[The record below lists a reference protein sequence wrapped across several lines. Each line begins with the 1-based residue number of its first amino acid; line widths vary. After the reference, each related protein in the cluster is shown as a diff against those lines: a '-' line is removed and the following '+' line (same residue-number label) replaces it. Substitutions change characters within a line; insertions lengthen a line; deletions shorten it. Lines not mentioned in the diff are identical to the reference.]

1 MKSLKQKIDGFL
13 QRKTERFA
21 CRIAMLTARYVI
33 DAVFGEV
40 GMDELKQCKDKSSCA
55 KIYLKTIDKR
65 LGTINERWYGSGENK
80 INNKLG

>member
-1 MKSLKQKIDGFL
+1 
-13 QRKTERFA
+13 
-21 CRIAMLTARYVI
+21 
-33 DAVFGEV
+33 
-40 GMDELKQCKDKSSCA
+40 MDELKQCKDKSSCA